1 MIHIKARPKPPD
13 HTFLMWKLIS
23 SAPFDLDL
31 ELAVIDGNGVHPLV
45 FPCRRAVGGWINNNK
60 QVEVHPTHWREW
72 HKQMTPQPEPGTA
85 AAT

>member
-1 MIHIKARPKPPD
+1 
-13 HTFLMWKLIS
+13 MWKLVA

-72 HKQMTPQPEPGTA
+72 RKPSDMLTVSSEASSQPPVA
-85 AAT
+85 